1 MQAFGE
7 RTWSS
12 TWWPGS
18 PRGEQSAEDSVA
30 EAHARAEEIFADWR
44 ARGYLR

>member
-7 RTWSS
+7 NLVVNMVARVAK
-12 TWWPGS
+12 
-18 PRGEQSAEDSVA
+18 GEQSAEDSVA
-30 EAHARAEEIFADWR
+30 AAHARAEEIFADWR